1 MADNKER
8 IIGEENLQTEKV
20 GGGLIELRENSANV
34 PREVENWL
42 KKIERDPTVIK
53 KVIDDSGQVVPV
65 ANTPT
70 QTQLPV
76 GRGKFLA
83 GFKKSVDD
91 TGRWLSVF
99 LLRIIK
105 KESGNVKFNEE

>member
-20 GGGLIELRENSANV
+20 AGGLIELRENSANV
-34 PREVENWL
+34 PREVESWL

-65 ANTPT
+65 ANTSA

-76 GRGKFLA
+76 SRGKFLA
-83 GFKKSVDD
+83 GFKKSVND